1 MALKILLVNKFYYPR
16 GGDCVVMM
24 NTESLLL
31 SAGYEVAVYAMQYPE
46 TVDSPYKKYF
56 ASEVKF
62 AGGLG
67 AKVNGLKRTL
77 GMGDITESFTKL
89 LDDFQ
94 PDVVHLH
101 NIHSYLSPVLGQIA
115 HSRGI
120 RVVWTLHDYK
130 LLCPSYSCMRDARPC
145 ELCYTQKCGVLKHRC
160 MKGSLAASAIAW
172 LEAKKWNRKVLE
184 SFTDAF
190 ICPSEFMASKME
202 LGGFDTQKLKV
213 LCNFVDPKKLEILRA
228 TDCTSRADYYCYVGR
243 LSEEKGVRSLLEA
256 ASKVKHELRIAGG
269 GPLTDELKAQYAHCP
284 NIKFLGHLDA
294 HGVASLLSQAKCSV
308 MPSVCY
314 ENNPLGVI
322 ESLCAGTPVVGANIG
337 GIPELI
343 SADTGIIF
351 ESGNAEALATGID
364 MAMSRT
370 WHHPDIK
377 AKSISRFSPES
388 HLKILANIYSGATSE

>member
-67 AKVNGLKRTL
+67 EKVNGLKRTL

-145 ELCYTQKCGVLKHRC
+145 ELCYTQKCGVLKHR
-160 MKGSLAASAIAW
+160 
-172 LEAKKWNRKVLE
+172 
-184 SFTDAF
+184 
-190 ICPSEFMASKME
+190 
-202 LGGFDTQKLKV
+202 
-213 LCNFVDPKKLEILRA
+213 
-228 TDCTSRADYYCYVGR
+228 
-243 LSEEKGVRSLLEA
+243 
-256 ASKVKHELRIAGG
+256 
-269 GPLTDELKAQYAHCP
+269 
-284 NIKFLGHLDA
+284 
-294 HGVASLLSQAKCSV
+294 
-308 MPSVCY
+308 
-314 ENNPLGVI
+314 
-322 ESLCAGTPVVGANIG
+322 
-337 GIPELI
+337 
-343 SADTGIIF
+343 
-351 ESGNAEALATGID
+351 
-364 MAMSRT
+364 
-370 WHHPDIK
+370 
-377 AKSISRFSPES
+377 
-388 HLKILANIYSGATSE
+388 